1 MEKLPFILANWGAL
15 SFVMYAIVIVTIY
28 VAVTEKTSIL
38 NKRLN
43 VLIITSFPLQ
53 IIGCIIYYIVR
64 IRKHLKEKAT
74 ENN

>member
-1 MEKLPFILANWGAL
+1 MEKLPFIFANWGAL

-38 NKRLN
+38 NKILN